1 MSWETGAMKGWWYE
15 AQQGGFH
22 GDPVSRNHP
31 YHWPANQHG
40 CTLETSV
47 EILT

>member
-22 GDPVSRNHP
+22 GDPVSG
-31 YHWPANQHG
+31 NQP
-40 CTLETSV
+40 CQQPTTSNRVLTLF
-47 EILT
+47 